1 VAIVV
6 VLTCG
11 MKIVASSFQAE
22 KKKKNIEKKKC
33 RVRKEFTS
41 LFSLPHLG

>member
-1 VAIVV
+1 MWHEDSGIFF
-6 VLTCG
+6 
-11 MKIVASSFQAE
+11 SSR
-22 KKKKNIEKKKC
+22 KKKKNIEKKKF